1 MVLGRFTEA
10 PLQAHFAKPRHDTP
24 YRSPP
29 DEHASCGLNRH
40 DSEMTL
46 HFMKAMTGLFLFV
59 PLALVV
65 NSSAQ
70 TENAAAPS
78 LKVTSSAFSDGGK
91 IPRKYTCDGS
101 NVNPPL
107 RIENLPN
114 TVKNLA
120 LIVDDPDAPG
130 RTWTHWLVWN
140 IDPKTTEIGENSAP
154 QNAVQGTSDFGNAR
168 YGGPCPPSGTH
179 HYYFRVYALDGPLSL
194 PPSTTKSALEK
205 AMTGHVIAKGNL
217 MGTYSRA
224 H

>member
-1 MVLGRFTEA
+1 MSVFQVEPARF
-10 PLQAHFAKPRHDTP
+10 
-24 YRSPP
+24 RS
-29 DEHASCGLNRH
+29 DNAS
-40 DSEMTL
+40 
-46 HFMKAMTGLFLFV
+46 MKAMIGLFLLV
-59 PLALVV
+59 ALSLAA

-70 TENAAAPS
+70 TENASAPATS

-91 IPRKYTCDGS
+91 IPKKYTCDDS

-114 TVKNLA
+114 SVKSLA
-120 LIVDDPDAPG
+120 LIVEDPDAPG

-140 IDPKTTEIGENSAP
+140 IDPKAAEIGENRVP
-154 QNAVQGTSDFGNAR
+154 QNAVQGTTDFGKAR
-168 YGGPCPPSGTH
+168 YGGPCPPSGAH
-179 HYYFRVYALDGPLSL
+179 RYYFRVYALDGPLSL

-205 AMTGHVIAKGNL
+205 AMTGHVIAKGSL